1 MVWILEGEKATLSW
15 AGWGILVKTHALSAP
30 VSPTGKKRVRQD
42 VPNVTSGPD
51 PCASGSE
58 VVPVGKGPAL
68 KEFGRGLWGT
78 KANYFF
84 EERELREAPS
94 NFFFLSRALDLG
106 VQSTHF

>member
-1 MVWILEGEKATLSW
+1 M
-15 AGWGILVKTHALSAP
+15 KTRSLLAP

-42 VPNVTSGPD
+42 VLNVTSGPD
-51 PCASGSE
+51 PRESGSE

-84 EERELREAPS
+84 EECELREAP
-94 NFFFLSRALDLG
+94 NFFFFF
-106 VQSTHF
+106 VQSSRFGGAINPFLNGGS